1 MSGCVLVWLDRI
13 ITNIVFLSSV
23 VDNKYWI
30 DSFAFFQVNIS
41 LLVRRILVVSVDIQ
55 FQNFVNNVFEYSFK
69 GAI

>member
-23 VDNKYWI
+23 VDKKYWI